1 MSATLCLAVLLK
13 SALRKFVLVWG
24 KIDLLW
30 WLFYVICAGGRILQA
45 TSRILR
51 TPWSGISGLLAGVS
65 GSCCQITFP
74 SVWISCHMHYTWSLH
89 SPAHPTVEH
98 IRVTGSLEI
107 YANCWRVKSKL
118 KFKFMAYVKGELLYA
133 RSLLLNDYQIRYM
146 WVVIN
151 HQKGRDWKWSRPLSG
166 FWW

>member
-1 MSATLCLAVLLK
+1 MFK
-13 SALRKFVLVWG
+13 FALRKFVIVCIKTRLVVMTVFY
-24 KIDLLW
+24 DLCRGPDTRA
-30 WLFYVICAGGRILQA
+30 IG
-45 TSRILR
+45 RILR
-51 TPWSGISGLLAGVS
+51 TSWSGVSGLLAGVS
-65 GSCCQITFP
+65 GSYCQITFS

-107 YANCWRVKSKL
+107 YANCWCAKSKL

-133 RSLLLNDYQIRYM
+133 RSLLLNDYQMSYM

-151 HQKGRDWKWSRPLSG
+151 HQKGGDWKWSRPLSG

>member
-30 WLFYVICAGGRILQA
+30 WLFSVICAGGRILRA
-45 TSRILR
+45 TGRILR
-51 TPWSGISGLLAGVS
+51 TSWSGVSGFLAGVS
-65 GSCCQITFP
+65 GSCCQITFS
-74 SVWISCHMHYTWSLH
+74 SVWISSHMRYTQSLH

-118 KFKFMAYVKGELLYA
+118 KFKFMAYVKGDLLYA
-133 RSLLLNDYQIRYM
+133 RCLQLYDYQMSYM

-151 HQKGRDWKWSRPLSG
+151 YQKGEDWK
-166 FWW
+166 